1 MEARPEIDMTPQSPM
16 ERRQSEEGR
25 ARAEYGERRQ
35 AYSLSVHDQEPAIP
49 RVINTAISWDQAH
62 GVRPIDSLKQER
74 KAAETELAEIGDG
87 HPEKLGDFTVGD
99 KEKAGAAP
107 DGEQTQETSVL
118 EREALND
125 GLTLVPEDDASAG
138 SSSLVNRGLSQDGA
152 WEAREGLKPV
162 STKRRVVSSDES
174 EHEQRAARSDE
185 HEQRAARSMLR
196 SQGVHGG
203 LVQDSKWESDEG
215 LKPVSSR
222 RTESRAQEQLQRRAS
237 TMLRAR
243 DELKD
248 TEGKSDEWERRHQMI
263 PDIGLE
269 QERMRAR
276 SSDAQEEAP
285 ADKAEEQQHVQEQ
298 EQPVAART
306 PAADETALLKEHEL
320 ASEAWERRQKLIPF
334 PSHKQDRI
342 PSLADAEVPV
352 NGAQEEQPGA
362 SSELVVKADEEA
374 EQVGSAGIK
383 ALGFGDAKDFEKH
396 LEKEGI

>member
-1 MEARPEIDMTPQSPM
+1 MAAYKHHAHRQITLPALHRLSVEPELEHAEPVEARPEIDMAPQSPM

-118 EREALND
+118 EREALKD

-162 STKRRVVSSDES
+162 STKRRVVSPDS
-174 EHEQRAARSDE
+174 RC
-185 HEQRAARSMLR
+185 
-196 SQGVHGG
+196 VVCVGG
-203 LVQDSKWESDEG
+203 YPDRRNTDQAWVVFEG
-215 LKPVSSR
+215 SS
-222 RTESRAQEQLQRRAS
+222 SN
-237 TMLRAR
+237 
-243 DELKD
+243 
-248 TEGKSDEWERRHQMI
+248 
-263 PDIGLE
+263 DI
-269 QERMRAR
+269 R
-276 SSDAQEEAP
+276 
-285 ADKAEEQQHVQEQ
+285 
-298 EQPVAART
+298 
-306 PAADETALLKEHEL
+306 
-320 ASEAWERRQKLIPF
+320 
-334 PSHKQDRI
+334 
-342 PSLADAEVPV
+342 
-352 NGAQEEQPGA
+352 
-362 SSELVVKADEEA
+362 
-374 EQVGSAGIK
+374 
-383 ALGFGDAKDFEKH
+383 
-396 LEKEGI
+396 